1 MQASGLTASNFVDAA
16 SRLLIPCIRM
26 ELVWLSAHVLAATL
40 VVDPVVTS
48 PEAPEPPVEAP
59 AAPEAPAA
67 KVAEVAASPSSE
79 SSESSPS
86 PPADV
91 APAEVVRVKRDFGK
105 PNFDLVIDAWADV
118 EAAHLREIRLWWTN
132 TDEVDHRKPL
142 GRMIERMVKLQYRR
156 LSDTALTV
164 AVAGDGKRFTFTVEL
179 NKDGKV
185 VAYVPIE
192 TEDGRHIRR
201 CRTDS
206 ARLLARRVL
215 GMPVG
220 ISYIAVSCRDGR
232 GVLQQGKLRYR
243 EI

>member
-1 MQASGLTASNFVDAA
+1 
-16 SRLLIPCIRM
+16 M
-26 ELVWLSAHVLAATL
+26 ELVWLSAHLLAATL

-48 PEAPEPPVEAP
+48 PDAPKPPVEAP
-59 AAPEAPAA
+59 VAP
-67 KVAEVAASPSSE
+67 VAEVAEVAEPVVA
-79 SSESSPS
+79 PV
-86 PPADV
+86 PADV

-132 TDEVDHRKPL
+132 SDEVGHRKPL

-156 LSDTALTV
+156 ISDTALTV

-185 VAYVPIE
+185 VTYVPID
-192 TEDGRHIRR
+192 TEGGRYIGR

-220 ISYIAVSCRDGR
+220 IAYIAVNCRDGR

>member
-1 MQASGLTASNFVDAA
+1 
-16 SRLLIPCIRM
+16 M

-59 AAPEAPAA
+59 VAPAA
-67 KVAEVAASPSSE
+67 EVAEVAEPAPA
-79 SSESSPS
+79 PA
-86 PPADV
+86 PAPADV

-132 TDEVDHRKPL
+132 SDEVGHRKPL

-156 LSDTALTV
+156 ISDTALTV

-185 VAYVPIE
+185 VAYVPID
-192 TEDGRHIRR
+192 TEGGRYIGR

-220 ISYIAVSCRDGR
+220 IAYIAVSCRDGR
-232 GVLQQGKLRYR
+232 GVLHQGKLRYR
-243 EI
+243 EL

>member
-1 MQASGLTASNFVDAA
+1 MQVSGVPGPNFVDAA
-16 SRLLIPCIRM
+16 SRLLIRWTRM
-26 ELVWLSAHVLAATL
+26 ELVWLSAHVLVATL
-40 VVDPVVTS
+40 MADPVVTS
-48 PEAPEPPVEAP
+48 PEAPSTPEV
-59 AAPEAPAA
+59 APEVAP
-67 KVAEVAASPSSE
+67 VAP
-79 SSESSPS
+79 
-86 PPADV
+86 V

-132 TDEVDHRKPL
+132 TEEVDHRKPL

-179 NKDGKV
+179 DKDGKV
-185 VAYVPIE
+185 VAYVPIA
-192 TEDGRHIRR
+192 TADGRYIRR

-220 ISYIAVSCRDGR
+220 ISYIAVSCHDGR
-232 GVLQQGKLRYR
+232 GVLHEGKLRYR